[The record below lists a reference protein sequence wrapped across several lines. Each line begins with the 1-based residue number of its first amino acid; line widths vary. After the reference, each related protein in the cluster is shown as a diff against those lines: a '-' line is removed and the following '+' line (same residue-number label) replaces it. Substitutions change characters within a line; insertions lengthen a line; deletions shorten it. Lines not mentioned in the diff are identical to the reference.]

1 MSHYLVTGGAGF
13 LGSNLVIRLIK
24 DEHRVTVID
33 DFFTGRKENLKEI
46 EGNVNLVVIEHN
58 IIKPYNSKDK
68 IDVVCNLACPASPP
82 KYYLDPIR
90 TLETS
95 SQGTKNMLDLALE
108 HNAKFFHTST
118 SEIYGDPLEHPQ
130 KESYFG
136 NVNPYCKRSC
146 YDEGKRY
153 AEALIYEYHN
163 KKHLD
168 TAIIR
173 IFNTYGPKM
182 DPDDGR
188 VVTNFIKQALRDED
202 ITVQSDGRQTRSF
215 CYVDDQIEG
224 MIRMINTNEE
234 GPINIGNSDEFT
246 ILELADL
253 IIKLTGSK
261 SKIIHVAAAESDP
274 KQRKPDI
281 TIAREKLGWEPK
293 VKLEEGL
300 KKTIEYMKREIG
312 EKE

>member
-24 DEHRVTVID
+24 DGHKVTVVD
-33 DFFTGRKENLKEI
+33 DFYTGRKNNLKEL
-46 EGNVNLVVIEHN
+46 EGHKNISIIEHN
-58 IIKPYNSKDK
+58 IIKPLNSAEK

-95 SQGTKNMLDLALE
+95 SRGTKNMLDLALE
-108 HNAKFFHTST
+108 HGAKFFHTST
-118 SEIYGDPLEHPQ
+118 SEVYGDPLEHPQ

-163 KKHLD
+163 EKNLD

-188 VVTNFIKQALRDED
+188 VVTNFIKQALRNEA
-202 ITVQSDGRQTRSF
+202 ITMQGDGTQTRSF

-224 MIRMINTNEE
+224 MIRMINANEE
-234 GPINIGNSDEFT
+234 GPINIGNPDEFT

-253 IIKLTGSK
+253 VIKSIDSK
-261 SKIIHVAAAESDP
+261 SKIVHMAAAESDP

-281 TIAREKLGWEPK
+281 SLAKEKLGWEPK
-293 VKLEEGL
+293 IKLEDGL
-300 KKTIEYMKREIG
+300 QKTIEYMKKEIG
-312 EKE
+312 